1 MIQVSN
7 LVKKFD
13 DYNAVNNM
21 SLYFDD
27 NSITGLVG
35 TNGSGKST
43 LLRSLVGVYKPDSGS
58 IKVDGEEVFENMDA
72 KLEIFYVS
80 DDMYF
85 PSTLNLEQVGKF
97 YKSVYPKFDEEKF
110 KSLLTKFPIDSKKR
124 TSTYSKGMF
133 RQAALII
140 AVSCCPK
147 YLLLDEAF
155 DGLDPVVRVAVRK
168 VIAEEVSLGNM
179 SVIIASHNLRELED
193 LCDTVCIMH
202 HGELIVKITSQEIG
216 DHFCKIQ
223 AAFNVVPEKERLM
236 FNNVMTV
243 DIQGK
248 IATIAAKCK
257 GEEIIEKLN
266 DLNPVFTE
274 SMPMSLEE
282 VFIYEMEAIG
292 YDYNKIIF

>member
-1 MIQVSN
+1 MIQISN
-7 LVKKFD
+7 LEKKFE
-13 DYNAVNNM
+13 DYKAVNNM
-21 SLYFDD
+21 SLCFEE
-27 NSITGLVG
+27 NTITGLVG

-43 LLRSLVGVYKPDSGS
+43 LLRSLVGIYTPDKGN
-58 IKVDGEEVFENMDA
+58 IKVDGEEVFENKDI
-72 KLEIFYVS
+72 KSRIFYVS

-85 PSTLNLEQVGKF
+85 PNTSNLEQVGKF
-97 YKSVYPKFDEEKF
+97 YKSMYPDFNEEKF
-110 KSLLTKFPIDSKKR
+110 KSLLTKFPIDPKKR

-155 DGLDPVVRVAVRK
+155 DGLDPVIRVAVRK
-168 VIAEEVSLGNM
+168 VIAEEVSEGNM

-193 LCDTVCIMH
+193 LCDTICIMH
-202 HGELIVKITSQEIG
+202 KGELIAKITAEEINTY
-216 DHFCKIQ
+216 FCKIQ
-223 AAFNVVPEKERLM
+223 AVFNEIPQKERLM
-236 FNNVMTV
+236 FNGVLTV

-248 IATIAAKCK
+248 IATIAAKCDAN
-257 GEEIIEKLN
+257 EIIEKIKE
-266 DLNPVFTE
+266 LNPIFTE